1 MHLTHIHTTDQKSMV
16 FYTGLASP
24 ELIPRLGHRK
34 KCPKG
39 TRQNVRKKFF
49 FAAAFRPHIRQIRHG
64 CASYSYTP
72 RQSKKYDSCQTFGRA
87 RAHTPTQ
94 AHFSGTTPARSEFFF
109 FRRHLCVRHRSNRA
123 GWCISIVRT
132 PHIPNIWSFAKA
144 WMPTRWRKK
153 KKLGIS
159 DFFGSLWHVARLGHV
174 SHDHA
179 TGTRGSSKV
188 RCAFYTK
195 IVGVFRQEPC
205 H

>member
-1 MHLTHIHTTDQKSMV
+1 LGPTSDKLDRVVHLTHIHLANQRNMV
-16 FYTGLASP
+16 VA
-24 ELIPRLGHRK
+24 
-34 KCPKG
+34 
-39 TRQNVRKKFF
+39 N
-49 FAAAFRPHIRQIRHG
+49 
-64 CASYSYTP
+64 
-72 RQSKKYDSCQTFGRA
+72 TFGRA

-94 AHFSGTTPARSEFFF
+94 AHPRQVGLFFLFFSEAPLRPASIKPGRMV
-109 FRRHLCVRHRSNRA
+109 HLYRA
-123 GWCISIVRT
+123 HTAHPKHLVFCKSLDANPVE
-132 PHIPNIWSFAKA
+132 
-144 WMPTRWRKK
+144 KK
-153 KKLGIS
+153 KKKIGIS